1 MLHGAILKAVQSLIS
16 NRWEEISSVLQDSLI
31 ACSGSENDP
40 ENPIFLQ
47 NRLDALVKEID
58 NLLLMATDENEI
70 IDYKLQQISGEIQ
83 KIKQKKKELEK
94 SEKHSRAMQDKAKE
108 VSELLSDKNFSL
120 IEYSDTLVY
129 RIVERIT
136 VLSKKTNQ
144 DTLQG
149 WPGDYTSVRITQ

>member
-31 ACSGSENDP
+31 ACSGSEYDP

-47 NRLDALVKEID
+47 NRLDALEKEFD

-83 KIKQKKKELEK
+83 KIKQKKKEPEK

-108 VSELLSDKNFSL
+108 VSELLSDENFSL
-120 IEYSDTLVY
+120 TEYSDTLIY
-129 RIVERIT
+129 RIVERVT
-136 VLSKKTNQ
+136 VLSKKQ
-144 DTLQG
+144 IGIRFIGGLEIIQ
-149 WPGDYTSVRITQ
+149 VLE